1 MAKVR
6 DTMIRSTAGSGVGST
21 DKWAGKRYIPKK
33 KKKVG
38 RGLAKLAK
46 QKGRRAGGP
55 KGAVKKKTY
64 PTYKGLG

>member
-1 MAKVR
+1 MAQVK

-21 DKWAGKRYIPKK
+21 DKWAGKRYKPKK

-38 RGLAKLAK
+38 RGVAAMAK

-55 KGAVKKKTY
+55 KGMEKKKKY
-64 PTYKGLG
+64 PRYKGSA